1 MHDEVLH
8 RVIVGLWAASLILF
22 AVAFFFLPTLIL
34 NPAVNAAAFILSGA
48 CFLGGLVLGIWRISR
63 SDARQPMR
71 PIRQVYVASVMIMDQ
86 KGQHLSDPT
95 VHDPTTLRIEVR
107 LVQPGGRKTV
117 VRAPYGI
124 LHQLG
129 EGFIGTA
136 YVQGSWLCGFERDL
150 GGISRGPLSGAP

>member
-8 RVIVGLWAASLILF
+8 RVIVGLWTASLILF
-22 AVAFFFLPTLIL
+22 GVAFFFLPTLLIS
-34 NPAVNAAAFILSGA
+34 PIVNASAFTLAGL
-48 CFLGGLVLGIWRISR
+48 CFVGGLGLGIWRISR
-63 SDARQPMR
+63 SDARQPLR
-71 PIRQVYVASVMIMDQ
+71 PMRQVYVASVMIMDR
-86 KGQHLSDPT
+86 KGRHLSDPT
-95 VHDPTTLRIEVR
+95 VHDPTQLRIEVR
-107 LVQPGGRKTV
+107 LIQPGGRKTV